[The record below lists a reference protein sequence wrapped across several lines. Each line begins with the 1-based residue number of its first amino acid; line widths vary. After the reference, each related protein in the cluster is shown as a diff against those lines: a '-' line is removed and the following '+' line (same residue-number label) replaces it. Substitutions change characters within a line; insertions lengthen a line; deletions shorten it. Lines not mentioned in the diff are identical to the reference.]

1 MYTDR
6 LRELKY
12 TSPSGKKFTL
22 LFDGLSRTGG
32 KKAPVSEFP
41 GQNQGAVQDLG
52 ELTGTFP
59 ITCYIAGLDYDTE
72 ADRFWNALAESGA
85 GKLDHPRWGTINVL
99 PSTREQS
106 EQFVDGAGRAVFTIT
121 FIRTDDT
128 VFDYPKSFIVPDDQ
142 ITADADAAADGI
154 TATLEGKAITDV
166 REKAGLKENVLSTL
180 DTVTGII
187 GTVTAFSDDLRETID
202 GTVNEI
208 IREIDILIASPQLL
222 MESLLKLYRLPARVV
237 TDVTEKVKAYKTIYI
252 SLANGFAETTKEY
265 GEMFGII
272 ASAQLQGV
280 AIATAEST
288 LNGNIPTRTQAGE
301 IVDGLTG
308 LYSDI
313 IVTIEAIET
322 AGNFTVDYETTRLT
336 LQTVSRSVENL
347 IDRALSLPTER
358 ILKLEKDVTPLQ
370 FAWELYGD
378 LDRLDELIEY
388 NNLLSD
394 NILLIPRNTE
404 VRWYA

>member
-1 MYTDR
+1 MYTER

-22 LFDGLSRTGG
+22 LFDELSRTGG

-128 VFDYPKSFIVPDDQ
+128 VFDYPKSSIVADDQ

-154 TATLEGKAITDV
+154 TSALEGETITDV

-180 DTVTGII
+180 ATVTGII
-187 GTVTAFSDDLRETID
+187 GTVTAFSDDLRETVD

-208 IREIDILIASPQLL
+208 TREIDTLIASPALL
-222 MESLLKLYRLPARVV
+222 MESLLKLYRIPARIV
-237 TDVTEKVKAYKTIYI
+237 TDVTEKVKAYKTIYTG
-252 SLANGFAETTKEY
+252 LATGFVETTKEY

-272 ASAQLQGV
+272 ASAQLQGI
-280 AIATAEST
+280 AIASAEST
-288 LNGNIPTRTQAGE
+288 LTGRIPTRTQAGE
-301 IVDGLTG
+301 VVDGLTG
-308 LYSDI
+308 LYSD
-313 IVTIEAIET
+313 VVATIEEIET
-322 AGNFTVDYETTRLT
+322 AGDFTVDYETTRLT
-336 LQTVSRSVENL
+336 LQTVFRSVGNL

-358 ILKLEKDVTPLQ
+358 ILTLDRNITPIQL
-370 FAWELYGD
+370 AWELYGD
-378 LDRLDELIEY
+378 LERLDELIEY
-388 NNLLSD
+388 NNLQGE
-394 NILLIPRNTE
+394 NILLIPRETE